1 MSLPLECILPRSE
14 INNGSLFEEFSRL
27 LSSPLLRQKVENG
40 QKLQPR
46 RGKNTR
52 IYASCTSQEKRWI
65 FTERGAQRGQSWLNL
80 RKPDVALINHF
91 NHGTGSKTDG
101 AVPSNLCRSSFSNFS
116 LETGRVGEK
125 LIGGRGRIFVS
136 GKDFAGLRVYR
147 AASGRN
153 YFSSDRGESF
163 HGDKL
168 FFPSSLQ
175 DSFIYFHDVV
185 APRSSRIPFL
195 IPPSPSFPS
204 LLATLNRAFSLSRND
219 KGSRNIRR
227 HARLKRVYYS
237 SCPRLREG
245 RKEQNGCVSTFDERG
260 PVFTTLLLGNL

>member
-1 MSLPLECILPRSE
+1 MDIYRERS
-14 INNGSLFEEFSRL
+14 
-27 LSSPLLRQKVENG
+27 
-40 QKLQPR
+40 
-46 RGKNTR
+46 T
-52 IYASCTSQEKRWI
+52 
-65 FTERGAQRGQSWLNL
+65 GQSWLNL

-101 AVPSNLCRSSFSNFS
+101 SVPSNLCRSFFSNFS

-204 LLATLNRAFSLSRND
+204 LLATFNRAFSLSRND
-219 KGSRNIRR
+219 KGSRNICR

>member
-1 MSLPLECILPRSE
+1 MARSLKNFRVSSP
-14 INNGSLFEEFSRL
+14 L
-27 LSSPLLRQKVENG
+27 LSSPSAESRKRAKIATATGKKHTNLRE
-40 QKLQPR
+40 LHEPR
-46 RGKNTR
+46 ETVD
-52 IYASCTSQEKRWI
+52 IYR
-65 FTERGAQRGQSWLNL
+65 ERSTGQSWLNL

-91 NHGTGSKTDG
+91 NHGTESKTDG
-101 AVPSNLCRSSFSNFS
+101 SVPSNLCRSFFSNFS
-116 LETGRVGEK
+116 LETARVGEK

-204 LLATLNRAFSLSRND
+204 LLATLNRAFSLSLEMT
-219 KGSRNIRR
+219 K
-227 HARLKRVYYS
+227 AR
-237 SCPRLREG
+237 E
-245 RKEQNGCVSTFDERG
+245 TFAGTHD
-260 PVFTTLLLGNL
+260 